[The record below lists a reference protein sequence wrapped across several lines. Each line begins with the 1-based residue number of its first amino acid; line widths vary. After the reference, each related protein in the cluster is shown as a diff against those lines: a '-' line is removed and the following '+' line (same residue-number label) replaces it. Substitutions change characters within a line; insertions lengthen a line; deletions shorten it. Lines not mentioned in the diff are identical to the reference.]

1 METYFTQITNYLLTQ
16 SWQIAVLVTII
27 AAISLSLKNKS
38 AHVRYLLWLIVLAKC
53 LVPPLFTVPLAVLP
67 QEKLSE
73 PVSVSPARIPV
84 PFETVDVAEPLAPS
98 SAPVAMSPA
107 PTVIERPV
115 RLTVRQWFVLA
126 WIIGSAGFIIVA
138 VTKALRT
145 NFLLRWQ
152 RKPLT
157 AELQNAIE
165 DLFSGLGLKILPTVW
180 LVDGIGQPFVW
191 GLLRGDIY
199 LPADFVK
206 IDDAEHRRGVLGH
219 ELSHVLRFDAAVN
232 LVQIV
237 VQTVFWFHPLV
248 WWTNRRIRAEREKC
262 CDEMAIAR
270 FGTKPKDYSSAII
283 NTLTN
288 AYESTRPV
296 PSLAIA
302 GPVRNIEERIK
313 TIMKPGRRFYKRPS
327 LVAATVILL
336 AALLTVPTA
345 LVLTARA
352 GTETP
357 DVAEDV
363 PKPSKSVHEA
373 ALEGDIEQVKLLI
386 SQGTDVNAKNEAG
399 WTPLH
404 CAARYGHTDVV
415 EWLLARGANVRAR
428 DALGWTPLHR
438 ATGSGAK
445 YVPEM
450 LVAKGA
456 DVKAKDKLGNT
467 VIHHAAGVWH
477 LKEGLL
483 EFLVA
488 KGADINSRN
497 DNGGTP
503 LHAAASFRKGQ
514 STRAIDFLL
523 ANGTEVNAKNKDGIT
538 PLYLAAGNGRL
549 KAVESLL
556 DKGALIDV
564 QTNEGMTALQRA
576 VTRRQK
582 GMAELLLNRG
592 ANVDAKESRGCT
604 ALHFAVGN
612 GSNEI
617 VELLAAKGADVNAKT
632 IRGETPAHLGML
644 RNHKDT
650 IELLRSKGAEISTI
664 QLAAYVGDLAKVK
677 SFIEN
682 DGNPNSQDGYGLTLL
697 HAAAGSGQREIA
709 ELLISKGASVNAGVV
724 EDGLGTP
731 LHYATHAGSGEVA
744 ELLISNGALI
754 DAKNKYGAKPLH
766 LAAGEGYNSL
776 VRLLLA
782 KGSDVNAKDE
792 NGWTPLYYAASRGH
806 KDVVL
811 FLVENG
817 SDIQAV
823 SKRGT
828 TPLYRAV
835 QNGHEDIAKFL
846 IDNGASVTWADG
858 MLYNAV
864 SNGQR
869 DLAELLIKKGAD
881 VNSEAWGDAP
891 SLYAVWSGRKADVR
905 RYTDVLE
912 LLLAHGANPN
922 AKDHWDWSL
931 LHYTT
936 LWGYADMT
944 KLLLNK
950 GANPNTTEN
959 DSGQMPLHMSAKQGH
974 RAIVE
979 LLIDRGAGVNARD
992 WDGST
997 ALSLAKEKDHKEIV
1011 ELLHKNGAKE
1021 SN

>member
-16 SWQIAVLVTII
+16 SWQIAILVAVI
-27 AAISLSLKNKS
+27 AAATVALKNRS

-53 LVPPLFTVPLAVLP
+53 LVPPLLTVPLAVLP
-67 QEKLSE
+67 EEQLSE
-73 PVSVSPARIPV
+73 PIPTSPPPALAMEFDGEDV
-84 PFETVDVAEPLAPS
+84 PVAEVPASPRSFGVVAPA
-98 SAPVAMSPA
+98 AP
-107 PTVIERPV
+107 ERAA
-115 RLTVRQWFVLA
+115 RFTLRQWLGLA
-126 WIIGSAGFIIVA
+126 WAAGVA
-138 VTKALRT
+138 VFLLFATIKALRT
-145 NFLLRWQ
+145 NHWLRQ
-152 RKPLT
+152 ERKPLST
-157 AELQNAIE
+157 EVQGAIE
-165 DLFSGLGLKILPTVW
+165 GLFSGLGVKTFPKVW
-180 LVDGIGQPFVW
+180 LVEGVGQPFVW
-191 GLLRGDIY
+191 GLLRGGIY
-199 LPADFVK
+199 LPIDFVK

-345 LVLTARA
+345 LVLTASA

-357 DVAEDV
+357 DVAEDM

-373 ALEGDIEQVKLLI
+373 ALDGDIEQVKLLI
-386 SQGTDVNAKNEAG
+386 SQGADVNAENEAG

-404 CAARYGHTDVV
+404 CAARYGHIDVV

-428 DALGWTPLHR
+428 DASGQTPLHR
-438 ATGSGAK
+438 STGSGAN
-445 YVPEM
+445 YVPKM

-483 EFLVA
+483 EFLVS
-488 KGADINSRN
+488 KGADVNSRN
-497 DNGGTP
+497 NNGGTP
-503 LHAAASFRKGQ
+503 LHAAASVRKGEK
-514 STRAIDFLL
+514 TRAADFLL
-523 ANGTEVNAKNKDGIT
+523 ANGAELNAKNKDGFT
-538 PLYLAAGNGRL
+538 ALYVAAGSGRL

-564 QTNEGMTALQRA
+564 QTNEGQTALQRA
-576 VTRRQK
+576 VNWGHK
-582 GMAELLLNRG
+582 DVVELLLDRG
-592 ANVDAKESRGCT
+592 ADVDVKESRGWT
-604 ALHFAVGN
+604 ALHFAALN
-612 GSNEI
+612 GSNDI

-644 RNHKDT
+644 RNRKDT
-650 IELLRSKGAEISTI
+650 IELLRSKGAETTTI

-682 DGNPNSQDGYGLTLL
+682 NGNINSQDGYGLTPL
-697 HAAAGSGQREIA
+697 HAAAGSGQKEIA
-709 ELLISKGASVNAGVV
+709 ELLISKGASVNADVV
-724 EDGLGTP
+724 EEGLGTP
-731 LHYATHAGSGEVA
+731 LHYATDAGSGEVV
-744 ELLISNGALI
+744 ELLISNGGLI
-754 DAKNKYGAKPLH
+754 NAKNKYGWRPLH
-766 LAAGEGYNSL
+766 VAALKGHNSL

-782 KGSDVNAKDE
+782 KGSDVNAKNE
-792 NGWTPLYYAASRGH
+792 NGETPLYHAARGGH

-817 SDIQAV
+817 ADVQAV
-823 SKRGT
+823 PERGT

-846 IDNGASVTWADG
+846 MDNGASVTSADG
-858 MLYNAV
+858 LLYNAV

-869 DLAELLIKKGAD
+869 DLVELLIKKGAD
-881 VNSEAWGDAP
+881 INSEAWGDAP
-891 SLYAVWSGRKADVR
+891 SLYAVWSRRADIR

-922 AKDHWDWSL
+922 AKDQWDWSL

-936 LWGYADMT
+936 FYGYAEMT

-959 DSGQMPLHMSAKQGH
+959 DTGRMPLHMSAKQGH

-979 LLIDRGAGVNARD
+979 LLIDRGAAVNARD

-997 ALSLAKEKDHKEIV
+997 AYSLAKEKGHKEIV
-1011 ELLHKNGAKE
+1011 ELLRKNRAKE
-1021 SN
+1021 